1 MTRARTL
8 VWLIALAAFVV
19 PSFGAAAASHAMAQL
34 TEQGAPAASVD
45 CPDHVPPPTP
55 YPDTPCPEQGT
66 AKHAASQCC
75 PLMSGAVALLP
86 STAAEQASS
95 RAEPLLLVLA
105 HRLDGL
111 TFTQDPPPPRV

>member
-1 MTRARTL
+1 MMRARTL
-8 VWLIALAAFVV
+8 VWLIALTAFAV
-19 PSFGAAAASHAMAQL
+19 PSFGAARMSHAM
-34 TEQGAPAASVD
+34 TPPVEQALSTD
-45 CPDHVPPPTP
+45 CPDHAPPPTP
-55 YPDTPCPEQGT
+55 CPDTPCPEQGT

-86 STAAEQASS
+86 TTAAEQASS
-95 RAEPLLLVLA
+95 RVEPLLLALA

>member
-8 VWLIALAAFVV
+8 IWLIALAAFVV
-19 PSFGAAAASHAMAQL
+19 PSFGVAAASHAMTPDVVVEAQ
-34 TEQGAPAASVD
+34 AALVD
-45 CPDHVPPPTP
+45 CPDHTPPPK
-55 YPDTPCPEQGT
+55 PCPEQGT

-75 PLMSGAVALLP
+75 PLMSGSVALLP

-95 RAEPLLLVLA
+95 RVAPLHLALA
-105 HRLDGL
+105 HRLRGL

>member
-8 VWLIALAAFVV
+8 IWLIALAAFVV
-19 PSFGAAAASHAMAQL
+19 PSFGTAAASHAMTPDVVVEAH
-34 TEQGAPAASVD
+34 AALVD
-45 CPDHVPPPTP
+45 CPDHAPPPK
-55 YPDTPCPEQGT
+55 PCPEKGT

-75 PLMSGAVALLP
+75 PLMSGTVALLP
-86 STAAEQASS
+86 STDIEQASS
-95 RAEPLLLVLA
+95 RVAPFLMALA